1 VTFYYNDAE
10 GERIE
15 VSIPV
20 FEFIEKLTHFIPDR
34 NSKMIR
40 YYGLYARNK
49 KKRVHKI
56 MKRLG
61 RCSVAKERHLK
72 GRLRRLDAV
81 ICERC
86 GSRMELIEKWHPG

>member
-1 VTFYYNDAE
+1 MTGV
-10 GERIE
+10 RI
-15 VSIPV
+15 
-20 FEFIEKLTHFIPDR
+20 IPDR
-34 NSKMIR
+34 NFKMIR

-61 RCSVAKERHLK
+61 RYNVDRERYLK
-72 GRLRRLDAV
+72 DRLRRLDAV

-86 GSRMELIEKWHPG
+86 GSRMEMVEKRYPG